1 MPQANNLPQPQKPP
15 VQPPENTQDSQP
27 SAQSQSDS
35 AASSSRPGSEQAGQ
49 GGQVKG
55 TILIADDDIT
65 LRDMYQT
72 RLETDGYKVLVAAD
86 GEEALQVVKDQNPKV
101 VLLDIMMPKMNGL
114 DVLATMKKDEEMKKI
129 PVIIL
134 TALIQDLTKVKSLLG
149 GADDY
154 LMKSEVMPGEV
165 IKKVEGVLAKAQQ
178 E

>member
-1 MPQANNLPQPQKPP
+1 MPATNNLPQKQPAPQ
-15 VQPPENTQDSQP
+15 N
-27 SAQSQSDS
+27 
-35 AASSSRPGSEQAGQ
+35 
-49 GGQVKG
+49 GGEAKG

-86 GEEALQVVKDQNPKV
+86 GEETLDVIKQQNPDV

-114 DVLATMKKDEEMKKI
+114 DVLAQMKKDENMKKI
-129 PVIIL
+129 PVVIL
-134 TALIQDLTKVKSLLG
+134 TALIQDLTKVKSLMG

-165 IKKVEGVLAKAQQ
+165 IKKVEKVMAKARQVK
-178 E
+178 

>member
-1 MPQANNLPQPQKPP
+1 MPQANNLS
-15 VQPPENTQDSQP
+15 QPPRQSSGQAQKQPTGQPAQPEAGGPRPTSQGEDV
-27 SAQSQSDS
+27 A
-35 AASSSRPGSEQAGQ
+35 
-49 GGQVKG
+49 GGQVKSSV
-55 TILIADDDIT
+55 LIADDDIT

-72 RLETDGYKVLVAAD
+72 RLETDGYQVLVSAD
-86 GEEALQVVKDQNPKV
+86 GEETLKIVKEKNPDV

-114 DVLATMKKDEEMKKI
+114 DVLAKMKKDEEMKKI

-134 TALIQDLTKVKSLLG
+134 TALIQDLTKVKSLMG

-165 IKKVEGVLAKAQQ
+165 IKKVEGVLAKAKKM